1 MHSCRCKVVT
11 INCLEAEYKGKRV
24 EVSEEWERNHNY
36 KGVYDMILD
45 NNRLVFKPF
54 FLPWH
59 SSASIYTW
67 V

>member
-1 MHSCRCKVVT
+1 MYRCKVVT

-45 NNRLVFKPF
+45 NNRFGF
-54 FLPWH
+54 
-59 SSASIYTW
+59 
-67 V
+67 